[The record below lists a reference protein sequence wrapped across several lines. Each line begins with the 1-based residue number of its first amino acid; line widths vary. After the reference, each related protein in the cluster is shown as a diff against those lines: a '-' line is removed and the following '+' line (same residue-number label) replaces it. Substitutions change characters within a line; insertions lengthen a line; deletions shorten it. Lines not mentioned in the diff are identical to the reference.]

1 MLVNANAAP
10 ARCVRGRDLLG
21 WETIAVKLL
30 VICVERLI
38 FIDFLVFKV
47 LGHLVLHA
55 PTEWRCANQTQR
67 ADTSRPAFDSDD
79 KEYLV
84 NFNVAESPRLVICR
98 FRLLLFEN
106 VEVFFVLVP
115 CRLWTTNG
123 KLRTHLARQAPITCA
138 KRYVP
143 GFVFSGFCALAALF
157 LGVLRLV
164 FGWTRDAS
172 TRRQG

>member
-1 MLVNANAAP
+1 M
-10 ARCVRGRDLLG
+10 RGRDLLG

-38 FIDFLVFKV
+38 FVNFLVFKV
-47 LGHLVLHA
+47 LRHLILHNA
-55 PTEWRCANQTQR
+55 TATKWRCANQTQR
-67 ADTSRPAFDSDD
+67 ADHTGQPSDD

-84 NFNVAESPRLVICR
+84 HFNVAESPRLVICR
-98 FRLLLFEN
+98 FLLLLFEN

-115 CRLWTTNG
+115 CRLWTTDG
-123 KLRTHLARQAPITCA
+123 KLRTDLARQAPITCA

-143 GFVFSGFCALAALF
+143 DFVFSGFCALAELF